1 MYVCANMYM
10 YLNIYLYVKLTY
22 LTTFNVQTFRS
33 RGGGE
38 GAEGVLVGTQ
48 KATVGTQA
56 SKQKRRSEETEIY

>member
-33 RGGGE
+33 RGG
-38 GAEGVLVGTQ
+38 AEGVSVGTQ
-48 KATVGTQA
+48 NAAVGTQA
-56 SKQKRRSEETEIY
+56 SKQKRRSEETRMY

>member
-1 MYVCANMYM
+1 MCRPSGA
-10 YLNIYLYVKLTY
+10 
-22 LTTFNVQTFRS
+22 
-33 RGGGE
+33 GEAGE